1 MEPQEEKKVL
11 LKLRLWIAFFMVALV
26 LSGVT
31 AFPVETELKTLC
43 SVAGLDSATVNDYP
57 AIFGFLYS
65 IKESIVELNQ
75 TTPQLSYGYDW
86 LAFAHWVIALM
97 FIGPFRDPVRN
108 KWVIQWGIIACVAVV
123 PLALICGPIR
133 EIPLYWRFIDCSFGV
148 FGVIP
153 LIICLRLIKRLE
165 SDKHQD

>member
-86 LAFAHWVIALM
+86 LAFAHLVIAL
-97 FIGPFRDPVRN
+97 
-108 KWVIQWGIIACVAVV
+108 
-123 PLALICGPIR
+123 IR
-133 EIPLYWRFIDCSFGV
+133 EFG
-148 FGVIP
+148 I
-153 LIICLRLIKRLE
+153 
-165 SDKHQD
+165 SNA